1 MNSIDSLDSDKKN
14 TPFLS
19 SSKTSASFDIDL
31 LCVKITSWVPVAI
44 PNWVAAVIPSWVDGV
59 VSNWLAR
66 VILSWATAAIS
77 SWICSW
83 FY

>member
-44 PNWVAAVIPSWVDGV
+44 PNWVAAVIP
-59 VSNWLAR
+59 NWLAR

-77 SWICSW
+77 RCSW